1 MFFFVSQVVLTL
13 LISHTDKAMQVHS
26 TEEQV
31 NMAIFMSIN
40 TRHAGFAVLTVG
52 ELKAGTVLI
61 YLLMMFLAPSPVSI
75 VLKSSEGAMRRRGES
90 VVSETGEDGEA
101 GQNHDDGNRTPGSEE
116 RRTSRNLSKV
126 PHR

>member
-1 MFFFVSQVVLTL
+1 
-13 LISHTDKAMQVHS
+13 
-26 TEEQV
+26 
-31 NMAIFMSIN
+31 MAIFMSIN

-52 ELKAGTVLI
+52 DLKAGTVLI

-90 VVSETGEDGEA
+90 VISETDEGGEA
-101 GQNHDDGNRTPGSEE
+101 GQNEDDGNRTPGSVE

-126 PHR
+126 GDTRTAY